1 VLCCFKD
8 ETDSQIILLTFSVEI
23 LPLWATLLPVMHPST
38 FDFSKVRA
46 DFPILSTEVRGKPLS
61 YLDNAATAQ
70 KPASVIEAIDRYYRA
85 ENSNIHRGVH
95 YLSERATDAY
105 EAARGKVADFIG
117 AQDSDE
123 IIFVRGATEGINLVA
138 HGFIEQE
145 LSEGD
150 EILIT
155 HMEHHANIVPWQIAV
170 EKTGA
175 VLKVVPVLDNGELDL
190 EAYAALLSDKTKLV
204 SIVHVSNALGT
215 INPAKQIIEQAHERG
230 IPVLLDGCQSVP
242 HMPVDVAELGCDFFV
257 FSGHKLFGP
266 TGIGVL
272 WGKREWLEKF
282 PPYQSGGDMI
292 ERVDFDGTT
301 YKGIP
306 GKFEAGTPHI
316 EGVIGLATAIEYVQS
331 LDREAALAHERAL
344 LVEATKKLS
353 AVDGLRIIGTA
364 ADKASILSFVIDEI
378 HPHDIGTFLDADGV
392 AVRAGHHCTQPLLK
406 RFGVPAT
413 ARASFAFYN
422 NFDDVDRLVQALVK
436 MQRFFG

>member
-1 VLCCFKD
+1 MK
-8 ETDSQIILLTFSVEI
+8 T
-23 LPLWATLLPVMHPST
+23 PST
-38 FDFSKVRA
+38 FDFARVRA
-46 DFPILSTEVRGKPLS
+46 DFPILSTEVRGKPLTF
-61 YLDNAATAQ
+61 LDNGATSQ
-70 KPASVIEAIDRYYRA
+70 KPASVIEATDRYYRM

-95 YLSERATDAY
+95 YLSEQATDAY
-105 EAARGKVADFIG
+105 ESARAKTAKFIG
-117 AQDSDE
+117 APDQDE
-123 IIFVRGATEGINLVA
+123 IIFVRGATEGINLIA
-138 HGFIEQE
+138 HGFVETQ
-145 LSEGD
+145 LCAGD

-155 HMEHHANIVPWQIAV
+155 HMEHHANIVPWQIAA

-175 VLKVVPVLDNGELDL
+175 ILKVVPVLDSGDLDM

-204 SIVHVSNALGT
+204 SVVHISNSLGT
-215 INPAKQIIEQAHERG
+215 INPVREIIDQAHARD

-242 HMPVDVAELGCDFFV
+242 HMPVDMAEIDCDFFV
-257 FSGHKLFGP
+257 FSAHKVFAS
-266 TGIGVL
+266 TGVGVL

-316 EGVIGLATAIEYVQS
+316 EGVISLSAAIDYVWN
-331 LDREAALAHERAL
+331 LDRAGALAHENAL
-344 LVEATKKLS
+344 LKDATEKLS
-353 AVDGLRIIGTA
+353 AIEGLRIIGTSA
-364 ADKASILSFVIDEI
+364 NKASILSFVIDEI

-422 NFDDVDRLVQALVK
+422 DVEDVDRLVTAVTK
-436 MQRFFG
+436 MQRFFA

>member
-1 VLCCFKD
+1 MIK
-8 ETDSQIILLTFSVEI
+8 TRTFNFANI
-23 LPLWATLLPVMHPST
+23 
-38 FDFSKVRA
+38 RA

-61 YLDNAATAQ
+61 YLDNGATAQ
-70 KPASVIEAIDRYYRA
+70 KPIAVIESIQRYYRS
-85 ENSNIHRGVH
+85 ENANIHRGVH
-95 YLSERATDAY
+95 YLSEQATDAY
-105 EAARGKVADFIG
+105 ERARAKVGEFIGVADP
-117 AQDSDE
+117 DE
-123 IIFVRGATEGINLVA
+123 VIFVRGATEGINLVA
-138 HGFIEQE
+138 NGFVETVFR
-145 LSEGD
+145 EGD

-155 HMEHHANIVPWQIAV
+155 HMEHHANIVPWQIAA

-190 EAYAALLSDKTKLV
+190 EAYASMLSERTKLV
-204 SIVHVSNALGT
+204 SIVHISNALGT
-215 INPAKQIIEQAHERG
+215 INPVKSMIDQAHAQG
-230 IPVLLDGCQSVP
+230 VPVLLDACQSVP
-242 HMPVDVAELGCDFFV
+242 HMAVNVAELDCDFFV

-272 WGKREWLEKF
+272 WAKRAWLERF

-292 ERVDFDGTT
+292 EQVDFGGTT

-316 EGVIGLATAIEYVQS
+316 EGVIGLASAIDYVS
-331 LDREAALAHERAL
+331 DLDRSAALAHEHAL
-344 LVEATKKLS
+344 LIDATEKLS
-353 AVDGLRIIGTA
+353 AVENLRIIGTA
-364 ADKASILSFVIDEI
+364 TEKAAILSFVIDGV

-392 AVRAGHHCTQPLLK
+392 AIRAGHHCTQPLLK

-422 NFDDVDRLVQALVK
+422 NFEDVDRLVEAVVK

>member
-1 VLCCFKD
+1 VI
-8 ETDSQIILLTFSVEI
+8 T
-23 LPLWATLLPVMHPST
+23 PST
-38 FDFSKVRA
+38 FDFARVRA
-46 DFPILSTEVRGKPLS
+46 DFPILSTEVRGKPLTF
-61 YLDNAATAQ
+61 LDNGATSQ
-70 KPASVIEAIDRYYRA
+70 KPASVIEATDRYYRM

-95 YLSERATDAY
+95 YLSEQATDAY
-105 EAARGKVADFIG
+105 ESARAKTAKFIG
-117 AQDSDE
+117 APDQDE
-123 IIFVRGATEGINLVA
+123 IIFVRGATEGINLIA
-138 HGFIEQE
+138 HGFVETQ
-145 LSEGD
+145 LCAGD

-155 HMEHHANIVPWQIAV
+155 HMEHHANIVPWQIAA

-175 VLKVVPVLDNGELDL
+175 ILKVVPVLDSGDLDM

-204 SIVHVSNALGT
+204 SVVHISNSLGT
-215 INPAKQIIEQAHERG
+215 INPVREMIDQAHARD

-242 HMPVDVAELGCDFFV
+242 HMPVNMAEIDCDFFV
-257 FSGHKLFGP
+257 FSAHKVFAS
-266 TGIGVL
+266 TGTGVL

-292 ERVDFDGTT
+292 ERVDFEGTT

-316 EGVIGLATAIEYVQS
+316 EGVISLSAAIDYVWN
-331 LDREAALAHERAL
+331 LDRAGALAHEKAL
-344 LVEATKKLS
+344 LKDATAKLS
-353 AVDGLRIIGTA
+353 AIDGLRIIGTS

-422 NFDDVDRLVQALVK
+422 DYEDVDRLVTAVTK
-436 MQRFFG
+436 MQRFFA

>member
-1 VLCCFKD
+1 V
-8 ETDSQIILLTFSVEI
+8 TNI
-23 LPLWATLLPVMHPST
+23 ST
-38 FDFSKVRA
+38 FDFARVRA
-46 DFPILSTEVRGKPLS
+46 DFPILSTTVRGKPLS
-61 YLDNAATAQ
+61 YLDNGATSQ

-95 YLSERATDAY
+95 YLSEQATDAY
-105 EAARGKVADFIG
+105 ESARAKVAHFI
-117 AQDSDE
+117 AAPESDE

-138 HGFIEQE
+138 HGFIETQ

-155 HMEHHANIVPWQIAV
+155 HMEHHANIVPWQIAA

-175 VLKVVPVLDNGELDL
+175 VLKVVPVNDAGELDL
-190 EAYAALLSDKTKLV
+190 VAYSDLLSERTKLV
-204 SIVHVSNALGT
+204 ALVHVSNALGT
-215 INPAKQIIEQAHERG
+215 INPAKALIAEAHARD

-242 HMPVDVAELGCDFFV
+242 HMPVDVADLDCDFFV
-257 FSGHKLFGP
+257 FSGHKVFGP

-272 WGKREWLEKF
+272 WGKREWLERL

-292 ERVDFDGTT
+292 ERVDFEGTT

-316 EGVIGLATAIEYVQS
+316 EGVIGLAAAIDYVNG
-331 LDREAALAHERAL
+331 LDRVGALAHEHAL
-344 LVEATKKLS
+344 LLDATEKLS

-364 ADKASILSFVIDEI
+364 QHKASILSFVINEI

-413 ARASFAFYN
+413 ARASFSFYN
-422 NFDDVDRLVQALVK
+422 NFEDVDRLVAAVTK

>member
-1 VLCCFKD
+1 MT
-8 ETDSQIILLTFSVEI
+8 ENPTFNFTS
-23 LPLWATLLPVMHPST
+23 A
-38 FDFSKVRA
+38 RA
-46 DFPILSTEVRGKPLS
+46 DFPILSTKVRGKPLS
-61 YLDNAATAQ
+61 YLDNGATAQ
-70 KPASVIEAIDRYYRA
+70 KPSVVIEAIERYYRA

-95 YLSERATDAY
+95 YLSEQATNAY
-105 EAARGKVADFIG
+105 ESARGKVADFIG
-117 AQDSDE
+117 VSDPDE
-123 IIFVRGATEGINLVA
+123 VIFVRGATEGINLVA
-138 HGFIEQE
+138 HGFVETLLE
-145 LSEGD
+145 EGD

-155 HMEHHANIVPWQIAV
+155 HMEHHANIVPWQIAA

-175 VLKVVPVLDNGELDL
+175 MLKVVPVLDNGTLDL
-190 EAYAALLSDKTKLV
+190 EAYAALLSEKTKLV

-215 INPAKQIIEQAHERG
+215 INPVKDLIDQAHARG
-230 IPVLLDGCQSVP
+230 IPVLLDACQSVP
-242 HMPVDVAELGCDFFV
+242 HMAVSVAELDCDFFV

-272 WGKREWLEKF
+272 WGKRALLERF

-292 ERVDFDGTT
+292 EQVDFEGTT

-316 EGVIGLATAIEYVQS
+316 EGVIGLAAAIDYVNG
-331 LDREAALAHERAL
+331 LDRSAALAHEHAL
-344 LVEATKKLS
+344 LVDATEKLS
-353 AVDGLRIIGTA
+353 AVDNLRIIGTA
-364 ADKASILSFVIDEI
+364 AEKASILSFVIEGV

-392 AVRAGHHCTQPLLK
+392 AIRAGHHCTQPLLK

-422 NFDDVDRLVQALVK
+422 NFEDVDRLVQAVVK